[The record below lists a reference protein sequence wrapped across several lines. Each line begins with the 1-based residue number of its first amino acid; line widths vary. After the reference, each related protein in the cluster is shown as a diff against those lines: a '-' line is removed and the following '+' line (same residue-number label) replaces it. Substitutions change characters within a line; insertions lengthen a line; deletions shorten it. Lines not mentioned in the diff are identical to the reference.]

1 MGAGV
6 LWAALNKRDVER
18 LRAEAVD
25 ARHARDARLR
35 ALDEAY
41 AKAGWDSDTRIIDL
55 GDGRTL
61 EVRGQHR
68 AAPGSKASRIS
79 NGDDRPVHL
88 RGYPQQF
95 DDEISKRDRA
105 RALKN
110 TTRTRLAKRVRQLKQ
125 KGKAI

>member
-1 MGAGV
+1 MAV
-6 LWAALNKRDVER
+6 TKWQLWSALNKRDVER
-18 LRAEAVD
+18 LRAEEVD

-55 GDGRTL
+55 GDGRTV

-68 AAPGSKASRIS
+68 MAPGSKASRIS

-95 DDEISKRDRA
+95 DDEISQRDRA
-105 RALKN
+105 RALN
-110 TTRTRLAKRVRQLKQ
+110 TARRRKFQKKQ
-125 KGKAI
+125 RKAGK